1 MSAASAHWPA
11 WHDATALQLLAPLL
25 SLPGPLLP
33 ALHAVQ
39 AHFGFI
45 PPEATALLASTFNL
59 SRAEVHGVI
68 TFYDFFRRE
77 PPGQRIVRLCQAEAC
92 QAMGSEAL
100 AAHAKAQLGVDFH
113 QTTADGRVS
122 LEPVYCLG
130 NCACAPAMMIDER
143 LHGRVSAARFD
154 ALVLAGERA

>member
-11 WHDATALQLLAPLL
+11 WHEASALELLAPLL

-45 PPEATALLASTFNL
+45 PPEATALLATTFNL

-77 PPGQRIVRLCQAEAC
+77 PPGQRIVRLRRRR
-92 QAMGSEAL
+92 
-100 AAHAKAQLGVDFH
+100 
-113 QTTADGRVS
+113 GR
-122 LEPVYCLG
+122 
-130 NCACAPAMMIDER
+130 
-143 LHGRVSAARFD
+143 GR
-154 ALVLAGERA
+154 